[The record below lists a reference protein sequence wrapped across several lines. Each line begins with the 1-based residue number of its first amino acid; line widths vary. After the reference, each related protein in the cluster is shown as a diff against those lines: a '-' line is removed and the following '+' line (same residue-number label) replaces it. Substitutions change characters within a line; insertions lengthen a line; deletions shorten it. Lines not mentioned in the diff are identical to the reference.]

1 MSHKNLARQA
11 LPGNCRLRVRRSQP
25 GCASHGYMAVC
36 QAVGRI
42 PAQFQRNR
50 HNSAQT
56 ARNRRNSAQFGA
68 LGAIRRKWRIPAHS
82 SAFGAFQRT
91 RRNPAH
97 GQLRPLSPHA
107 LQYSDGMGNFGDI
120 VMIPKQVTCRARAKG
135 FKGSDIRKCMDM
147 SMLLESP
154 GFVQGAPS
162 VLYLHMSPQRSWRGQ
177 LFLLWCACLMPLGGI
192 GVKTFSGHFD
202 TQLCQDTRAM
212 QDKSCTQ
219 RLSLACSRTSPRF
232 SSHPRASQ
240 ARAAQSSKIWGFGCN
255 LQEGVWICRL
265 DLGPYS
271 PTEFAAIDDFLEQV
285 TRTSVMRDLASSFRQ
300 SWLPNP
306 AGYILQR
313 TMLVIQELTFTSAE
327 VVHSDT
333 SRKHC
338 LCC

>member
-1 MSHKNLARQA
+1 MS
-11 LPGNCRLRVRRSQP
+11 RLRVEIKSQIRTSFWTSRWLH
-25 GCASHGYMAVC
+25 CARPSPRH
-36 QAVGRI
+36 
-42 PAQFQRNR
+42 PAE
-50 HNSAQT
+50 
-56 ARNRRNSAQFGA
+56 
-68 LGAIRRKWRIPAHS
+68 
-82 SAFGAFQRT
+82 
-91 RRNPAH
+91 
-97 GQLRPLSPHA
+97 

-212 QDKSCTQ
+212 QGKSCTQ

-240 ARAAQSSKIWGFGCN
+240 ARAAQSSKKLGFWVQSARKAFG
-255 LQEGVWICRL
+255 
-265 DLGPYS
+265 
-271 PTEFAAIDDFLEQV
+271 FAAWI
-285 TRTSVMRDLASSFRQ
+285 
-300 SWLPNP
+300 
-306 AGYILQR
+306 
-313 TMLVIQELTFTSAE
+313 
-327 VVHSDT
+327 
-333 SRKHC
+333 
-338 LCC
+338 